1 MQRPMPPIRGKGLA
15 RGIPAVLSVVSAFC
29 PMGDLRPRVGHI
41 PPFAARPVAG
51 GGPDRA
57 EPRAFVGAIRC
68 QTITA
73 TLTGFACSA
82 VVAFALSIILDFI
95 MPRVRRALFPDIC
108 DQPDAAVGGNRTFGG
123 LVVRF

>member
-1 MQRPMPPIRGKGLA
+1 
-15 RGIPAVLSVVSAFC
+15 
-29 PMGDLRPRVGHI
+29 MGDLRPRVGHI

-57 EPRAFVGAIRC
+57 EPRAFVGPYGANDHGDADRVC
-68 QTITA
+68 LLCGGCVCSVDHFGFHA
-73 TLTGFACSA
+73 TGAPRA
-82 VVAFALSIILDFI
+82 V
-95 MPRVRRALFPDIC
+95 PDIC